1 MIEFIYVAI
10 MDMSGY
16 ATFVVIDKD
25 KQNKEQVLVPLAVG
39 IVIMI
44 VFSGGYG
51 ALAGIGTAILTYG
64 YSRTL

>member
-10 MDMSGY
+10 MAMSGY

-44 VFSGGYG
+44 VWLYMICSG
-51 ALAGIGTAILTYG
+51 
-64 YSRTL
+64 